1 MEDEGDDLEET
12 ILRILHKW
20 GYRGVTRETFYN
32 SIHGLNYEDLKVVLV
47 SLEEGD
53 FIEIEWTGLDS
64 FLAEITESGVEH
76 LKSLGS
82 ESVTTEAP
90 KTASFEKTKALTYTK
105 CKICMGSIKESMDII
120 KCSCGREYHATCGE
134 RFGKCPDCDIIFS
147 DAEAK

>member
-1 MEDEGDDLEET
+1 MEDESDDLEET

-32 SIHGLNYEDLKVVLV
+32 SIHGLNYEELKVALV
-47 SLEEGD
+47 SLEEGG
-53 FIEIEWTGLDS
+53 FVEIEWTGLDS
-64 FLAEITESGVEH
+64 FLAEITESGVER

-82 ESVTTEAP
+82 ETVTTEAP
-90 KTASFEKTKALTYTK
+90 KTASFEKMKALTHTK

-120 KCSCGREYHATCGE
+120 KCSCGREYHAACGE

-147 DAEAK
+147 NAEAK